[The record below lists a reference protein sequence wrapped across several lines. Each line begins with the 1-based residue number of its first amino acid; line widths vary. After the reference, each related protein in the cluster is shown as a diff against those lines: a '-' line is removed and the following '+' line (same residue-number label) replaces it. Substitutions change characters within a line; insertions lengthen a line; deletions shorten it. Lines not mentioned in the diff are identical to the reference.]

1 MQHIPLLHKCPQR
14 CERISR
20 TRHAQDCLQSHTA
33 FTVLNRLIDVGKR
46 VELDQFIKPETSLPV
61 QFHQLRDKDLRY
73 AVAFYNAPNAASFK
87 QKIVD
92 IKLRIAEIYEEKLAQ
107 VRTFL
112 EAGSEKVQAN
122 GWQAQL
128 ATLIRETWVYQLSIG
143 LDRTIVDAAYYYETL
158 FPIAQQHA
166 RLVASNYA
174 RLLHRLGSTWPQEQL
189 FELGISLYTLVNA
202 NWSYWRLTGTND
214 QIAIERQIVLTI
226 TLIAPTLTG
235 SERPRGT
242 ALEDRADATSQWN
255 TLQGSESGGD
265 NPTA

>member
-1 MQHIPLLHKCPQR
+1 MKTAIM
-14 CERISR
+14 ES
-20 TRHAQDCLQSHTA
+20 THAVMREHGVRAVT
-33 FTVLNRLIDVGKR
+33 TN
-46 VELDQFIKPETSLPV
+46 
-61 QFHQLRDKDLRY
+61 
-73 AVAFYNAPNAASFK
+73 AVAAYSGIKVGSIYDYFPNKEA
-87 QKIVD
+87 I
-92 IKLRIAEIYEEKLAQ
+92 IAEIYEEKLAQ

-189 FELGISLYTLVNA
+189 FDLGISLYTLVNA
-202 NWSYWRLTGTND
+202 NWSYWRLTGTDD

-235 SERPRGT
+235 SERPPGI